1 MFRKVFAAIALIP
14 ALVFSLVACA
24 PAESGKLEVSGQWV
38 RASEYSD
45 HVGGMTGAFMV
56 ITNNTDKTVTL
67 IGGSSD
73 IAPMVQVHQV
83 VDGMMTE
90 KPEGIEIK
98 PGKSVTLEPGGL
110 HVMLMGLTEAIKVGT
125 KVNLTLKFTGAKDI
139 VLPEMLAKTSASGD
153 EQYNPSPTPTS
164 GN

>member
-1 MFRKVFAAIALIP
+1 MFRKLFAAIVLVP
-14 ALVFSLVACA
+14 AMVLALVACA
-24 PAESGKLEVSGQWV
+24 PAQTGKLEVSGEWV

-45 HVGGMTGAFMV
+45 HVGGMTGVFMQ
-56 ITNNTDKTVTL
+56 ITNNTEAAVTL
-67 IGGSSD
+67 IGGTSD

-98 PGKSVTLEPGGL
+98 PGETVTLEPGGL

-125 KVNLTLKFTGAKDI
+125 KVNLTLKFKGADDL

-153 EQYNPSPTPTS
+153 EQYNPSPMPS
-164 GN
+164 SSN

>member
-1 MFRKVFAAIALIP
+1 MFKKTLAALVVIP
-14 ALVFSLVACA
+14 AMLIALVACA
-24 PAESGKLEVSGQWV
+24 PAETGKLEVSGEWV

-45 HVGGMTGAFMV
+45 HAGGMTGVFMV
-56 ITNNTDKTVTL
+56 ITNNTDKDVTL

-83 VDGMMTE
+83 IDGMMSE
-90 KPEGIEIK
+90 KPEGIQIK
-98 PGKSVTLEPGGL
+98 AGESVTLEPGGL
-110 HVMLMGLTEAIKVGT
+110 HVMLMGLTEAINVGT
-125 KVNLTLKFTGAKDI
+125 KVNLTLKFNGAEDI

-153 EQYNPSPTPTS
+153 EEYDPSPMPSS